1 MDIPLVVCYA
11 GLLHQSSKNK
21 KNPPRKN
28 FLIFREIKIFDSKIK
43 KCIIF
48 FQKKAFLVFPE
59 MQPCT
64 FRSKIENKKIYPEK
78 ISYILILK
86 NLLYFL
92 KRKLYLYF
100 RKPKLR
106 KNFLYFL
113 KRKLFLYFKKWKRLK
128 LFVFQ

>member
-48 FQKKAFLVFPE
+48 PQKKAFLIFQE
-59 MQPCT
+59 METPKT
-64 FRSKIENKKIYPEK
+64 FC
-78 ISYILILK
+78 ISVTLI
-86 NLLYFL
+86 
-92 KRKLYLYF
+92 F
-100 RKPKLR
+100 RKTETL
-106 KNFLYFL
+106 KNFLYL
-113 KRKLFLYFKKWKRLK
+113 RK
-128 LFVFQ
+128 